1 MNLRFRLSPMRFVS
15 LLASVQLFF
24 GIASAQ
30 VPVGGVRG
38 QVTDPSGAAVAGATV
53 VVLPA
58 EGASS
63 STATTNRDGI
73 FEVKPLAPGKYT
85 VQVFAQGFAQFSV
98 QDVVIAAGSP
108 VVLNVRLAIE
118 IQQEKVVV
126 TDSTTQ
132 LDTSGASNANS
143 LTLKGKDLDALS
155 DDPDELQSELTALAG
170 PSAGPNGGQIYIDG
184 FTAGQLPPKSSIREI
199 RLNQNPFSAEY
210 DKLGYGRIEIL
221 TKPGTDKFH
230 GQFLINGNDS
240 SLNSRNP
247 FAGTAEQ
254 PGYHSVLY
262 SGNIGGPLSK
272 KASFFFNLD
281 RRNIDEIAIVSTPAL
296 DANFNLIQLNQA
308 VPNPRTRTNLTPR
321 IDYQLSSSNTLT
333 ARYQYFRENEV
344 NNGVGQFSLPT
355 QGFNELNTEHTLQIS
370 DTKTLDERTINE
382 TRFQYVRSNSNQVVL
397 DSTPTVN
404 VSGAFTGGGNNQG
417 NLLQTTNGYEIQNY
431 TSIAASK
438 HFIKFGV
445 RARIDNDSA
454 QKLTGFNGAFTF
466 DSLTAYQITQQDL
479 AAGFN
484 PAQIRADCRST
495 DITGKPVSP
504 SICGGASQFSITTGN
519 FLVQN
524 NYADLGFFAQDEW
537 RLRPNITVNYGLR
550 YEWQNQLNDN
560 GGLAPRLGLA
570 WGLGKTKQGTPKAV
584 LRAGFGI
591 FYDRF
596 KQQYLEQA
604 QLLNGITQ
612 QSFVVTEPDF
622 FPNLPTPAEL
632 AAASTAP
639 TIYHVDP
646 HLQAPYTMQSG
657 VTLEKQLGKIAN
669 IAFTYL
675 NSRGVHALLTRN
687 INAPLPP
694 AFDVADR
701 PLGGNNNIYQYESG
715 GDFKQNQFIVN
726 GTIRAGARLSLFGYY
741 TLNYANSNTTGISS
755 GFSNQVTIGFPSNQF
770 DLALDYGRAF
780 FDIRQRLFLAGSIA
794 LPYKFR
800 ISPFLV
806 ASSGVPFNITSGTDT
821 NNDSLFTDR
830 PTFADFETKL
840 AAAQANGAI
849 PGNVS
854 FHCQA
859 APAAPEIPINCGL
872 GPPRFSLNMRLSKTF
887 GFGKKAGSAAN
898 NSGGPMSGGTFGR
911 GPGGPGGGG
920 RGGGGRGGGG
930 MFGGDSSGQ
939 RYSLTLGISARNI
952 FNNVNEGTPVGVISS
967 PIFGQANSLAGG
979 PFGSQAN
986 SRRVDMQLVFSF

>member
-1 MNLRFRLSPMRFVS
+1 MNLRFRLSPIRFVS
-15 LLASVQLFF
+15 LLALLLIFLSGVC
-24 GIASAQ
+24 AQ
-30 VPVGGVRG
+30 VPVGSVHG

-53 VVLPA
+53 VVLPP

-63 STATTNRDGI
+63 SATTNRDGI
-73 FEVKPLAPGKYT
+73 FEVRPLAPGKYT

-98 QDVVIAAGSP
+98 SDVAVVAGPP
-108 VVLNVRLAIE
+108 VVLNVHLAIE
-118 IQQEKVVV
+118 EQREKVVV
-126 TDSTTQ
+126 SDSTTQ
-132 LDTSGASNANS
+132 LDTSSGSNANS
-143 LTLKGKDLDALS
+143 LTLKGKDLEALS
-155 DDPDELQSELTALAG
+155 DDPDELQDELTALAG

-230 GQFLINGNDS
+230 GQMLVNGNDS
-240 SLNSRNP
+240 AFNSRNP
-247 FAGTAEQ
+247 FEGDALQ

-262 SGNIGGPLSK
+262 SGNIGGPISK

-281 RRNIDEIAIVSTPAL
+281 RRNLDEISIVSTPAL
-296 DANFNLIQLNQA
+296 DANFNPIQFTDA

-333 ARYQYFRENEV
+333 ARYQYFRENEI
-344 NNGVGQFSLPT
+344 NNGVSQFSLPT
-355 QGFNELNTEHTLQIS
+355 QGFNELNVEHTLQIS
-370 DTKTLDERTINE
+370 DTKTLNERTINE
-382 TRFQYVRSNSNQVVL
+382 TRFQYVRSSSAENVL
-397 DSTPTVN
+397 NTTPTVN
-404 VSGAFTGGGNNQG
+404 VGGAFTGGGNYQG

-431 TSIAASK
+431 TSIAANK

-445 RARIDNDSA
+445 RARIDVDSA
-454 QKLTGFNGAFTF
+454 EKLTGFNGSFTF
-466 DSLTAYQITQQDL
+466 NSLTNYQITQQDL
-479 AAGFN
+479 QAGLT
-484 PAQIRADCRST
+484 PGQIRADCRGT
-495 DITGKPVSP
+495 SP
-504 SICGGASQFSITTGN
+504 AGTPICGGASLFTVTTGN

-524 NYADLGFFAQDEW
+524 NYADLGFYAQDEW

-550 YEWQNQLNDN
+550 YEWQNELNDK
-560 GGLAPRLGLA
+560 GGLAPRLGIA
-570 WGLGKTKQGTPKAV
+570 WGLGKTKQGSPKAV

-612 QSFVVTEPDF
+612 QSFVVTNPDF
-622 FPNLPTPAEL
+622 FPNLPTPAQL
-632 AAASTAP
+632 AAGQTSP
-639 TIYHVDP
+639 TVYQVDP
-646 HLQAPYTMQSG
+646 NLRNPYTMQSG

-669 IAFTYL
+669 VAFTYL
-675 NSRGVHALLTRN
+675 NSRGVHTLLLRN

-694 AFDVADR
+694 NFDQANR
-701 PLGGNNNIYQYESG
+701 PLGAGTNIYRYDSG

-726 GTIRAGARLSLFGYY
+726 GTIRVGARLSLFGYY
-741 TLNYANSNTTGISS
+741 TLNYANSDTTGVAG
-755 GFSNQVTIGFPSNQF
+755 GFSNQAVIGFPSNQF
-770 DLALDYGRAF
+770 DLALDYGRAIY
-780 FDIRQRLFLAGSIA
+780 DIRQRLFFGGSIA
-794 LPYKFR
+794 LPYRFR

-806 ASSGVPFNITSGTDT
+806 ASSGVPFNITSGVDS

-830 PTFADFETKL
+830 PTFADFETAL
-840 AAAQANGAI
+840 AAARANGTI

-854 FHCQA
+854 FHCQT
-859 APAAPEIPINCGL
+859 APTAPEIPINCGL
-872 GPPRFSLNMRLSKTF
+872 GPPRVSLNMRLSKTF
-887 GFGKKAGSAAN
+887 GFGKKAGRAAAN
-898 NSGGPMSGGTFGR
+898 AGGSMGGGTFGR

-920 RGGGGRGGGG
+920 GGNRGGGGG
-930 MFGGDSSGQ
+930 MFGGESSGQ

-952 FNNVNEGTPVGVISS
+952 FNNLNEGTPVGVISS

-979 PFGSQAN
+979 PFGNQTSN
-986 SRRVDMQLVFSF
+986 RRVDMQIAFSF